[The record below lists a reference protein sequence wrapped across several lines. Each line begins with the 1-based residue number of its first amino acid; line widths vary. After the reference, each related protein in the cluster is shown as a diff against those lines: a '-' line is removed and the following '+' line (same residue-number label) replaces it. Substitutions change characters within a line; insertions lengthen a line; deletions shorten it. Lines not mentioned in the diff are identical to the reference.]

1 MVQSTCTSIW
11 YIVLYI
17 KQNRHG
23 KETDPCYGFLLLGQW
38 PVELWATHP
47 HTHKKTTHIKNVF
60 MHHTDHR
67 DRSAGRPWCWHWSR
81 FLKQQ
86 NTVLCLTRNDTQP
99 KCLFLLCQIVPQSSF
114 GPSACLSVI
123 SALSEVCVTAHLL
136 FRVLIRPP
144 SVVQIPTLPYSSHLV
159 ISYTSPAERVPSTI
173 NRSLCAERRPWR
185 LPRRHAGVRV

>member
-47 HTHKKTTHIKNVF
+47 HTHKKTIHIKNVF

-114 GPSACLSVI
+114 WPVSMLVS
-123 SALSEVCVTAHLL
+123 
-136 FRVLIRPP
+136 
-144 SVVQIPTLPYSSHLV
+144 YSCFV
-159 ISYTSPAERVPSTI
+159 
-173 NRSLCAERRPWR
+173 RSLCDSSSFVSCFNSSSQRCANSHFAV
-185 LPRRHAGVRV
+185 LFSSCHLVHLAGRTRSLNN